1 MTGGSKNEESR
12 REFWQERR
20 DFLKVFGVCGGAVL
34 LSGGRLPVA
43 WAAGPYP
50 DEKVAWI
57 CPLKTGGG
65 YDLTARMIAPHLGK
79 YLKESN
85 KGARGGEV
93 AVKNVPEGGGR
104 RAYTTLQNAKP
115 DGYTIGDFNPG
126 FIAESMATKSDIDYT
141 KFTYLVRLGVS
152 IRIIVGPK
160 NGFKSWDEMMK
171 GGKAKEIR
179 WAAASY
185 GQGGHVTSIL
195 LKEAAKVPARLVNFP
210 SGSENVNALLRG
222 DVQIGTV
229 SEEAAKAMVEAGELI
244 VLAVLAEAS
253 DYPGVPSL
261 TQLGYPELVDPCKI
275 QRLVVGPP
283 AIPGPIRDAIH
294 GAFKKVFLDKEYL
307 AMAQKLDFTP
317 EPLYGADAERVAKGI
332 AKYYEEKGAILKKYL
347 E

>member
-1 MTGGSKNEESR
+1 MQRFRKER
-12 REFWQERR
+12 REF
-20 DFLKVFGVCGGAVL
+20 LKLLGVGGGTVL
-34 LSGGRLPVA
+34 LSGARVPVA

-50 DEKVAWI
+50 DDKVTWL
-57 CPLKTGGG
+57 CPLKVGGG

-85 KGARGGEV
+85 KGVRGGEV
-93 AVKNVPEGGGR
+93 VVKNVPEAGGR

-126 FIAESMATKSDIDYT
+126 FIAESMATKSDIDYA
-141 KFTYLVRLGVS
+141 KFTYLVRLGISLRV
-152 IRIIVGPK
+152 IVGPK

-171 GGKAKEIR
+171 GAKAKELR

-195 LKEAAKVPARLVNFP
+195 LKEAAKIPARLVNFG

-229 SEEAAKAMVEAGELI
+229 GEEAAKAMVDAGELR
-244 VLAVLAEAS
+244 VLAVLAEKS

-261 TQLGYPELVDPCKI
+261 TQLGYPELVEPCKI

-283 AIPGPIRDAIH
+283 ALPGPIRDAIS
-294 GAFKKVFLDKEYL
+294 GAFKKVFTDKEYL
-307 AMAQKLDFTP
+307 ATAQKLDFTP
-317 EPLYGADAERVAKGI
+317 EPLYGPDAERVAKGI